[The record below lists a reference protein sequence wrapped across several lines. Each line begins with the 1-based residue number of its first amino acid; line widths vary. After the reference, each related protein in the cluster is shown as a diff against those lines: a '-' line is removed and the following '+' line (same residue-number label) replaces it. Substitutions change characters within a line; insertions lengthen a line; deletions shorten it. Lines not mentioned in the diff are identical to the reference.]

1 MLINTMEKNRV
12 GMGRSFTQG
21 AGCPGSLMEEETDK
35 QELGG
40 DEGGRPCV
48 FGERVIPEE
57 EPARAKAL
65 RWGNV

>member
-1 MLINTMEKNRV
+1 
-12 GMGRSFTQG
+12 
-21 AGCPGSLMEEETDK
+21 MEEETDK

-40 DEGGRPCV
+40 DEGGRLCV

-57 EPARAKAL
+57 EPASAKAL

>member
-40 DEGGRPCV
+40 DEGGRLCV
-48 FGERVIPEE
+48 FGERVIP
-57 EPARAKAL
+57 
-65 RWGNV
+65 